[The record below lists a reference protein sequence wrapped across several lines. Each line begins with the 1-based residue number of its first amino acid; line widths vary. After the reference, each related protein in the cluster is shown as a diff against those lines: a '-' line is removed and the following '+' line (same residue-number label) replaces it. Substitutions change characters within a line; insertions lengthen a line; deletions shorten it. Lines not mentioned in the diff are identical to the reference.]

1 MTFSQWVQWA
11 DQQMWGPGMLVLLM
25 GTGIYL
31 TVRTRFL
38 PWRNLGYALRSALGR
53 EARVSSG
60 GDGAVSPFSALM
72 TALAATIGTGNIVGV
87 ATALT
92 AGGPGALVWMELSAA
107 FGLSSK
113 FAECLLAVK
122 YRQRSARG
130 EWSGGPMYTMRKA
143 ISPRWLGRALAFLFA
158 LSTVLASFGIG
169 NMTQS
174 HSIAQALNGV
184 FHISPLL
191 TGTVVTALALFAVLG
206 GIRSVSRVSSI
217 LVPAMALFY
226 LAAGLAV
233 ICGNLSALPGAVVD
247 LFTMALSPKAA
258 AGGAA
263 GSAAAAWFRAVHF
276 GISRG
281 CFSNEAGMGSAA
293 IIASASAAGHPAQ
306 QGYISMTGT
315 FFDTMVVC
323 TVTGLCICTSGV
335 LDAADPVTG
344 APLTGAHLTILAFE
358 TVLGRGGAVFVGIA
372 VALFAFST
380 ILGWEYLGEKAFEYL
395 FGVRHLKLYRA
406 VFCLAALPGA
416 VEPLHL
422 VWGLSDLFN
431 AMMAVPNLLSLLL
444 LSDTVAQEALAFQPR
459 VEHRRSKGSRRCR
472 AFGFSA
478 DLTRRRSVSPKKRG
492 NFP

>member
-233 ICGNLSALPGAVVD
+233 IWGNRSALPGALVD
-247 LFTMALSPKAA
+247 LLTMALSPRAA

-263 GSAAAAWFRAVHF
+263 GSAAAAWFRCVHF
-276 GISRG
+276 GVSRG

-293 IIASASAAGHPAQ
+293 IIASAAAGHPAE

-335 LDAADPVTG
+335 LGAADPVTG

-444 LSDTVAQEALAFQPR
+444 LADTVAQEALAFQPR
-459 VEHRRSKGSRRCR
+459 IQ
-472 AFGFSA
+472 
-478 DLTRRRSVSPKKRG
+478 RRRAKHPGHCRKPACRRVIFARWRCFSPKKRG

>member
-53 EARVSSG
+53 EARTRPG
-60 GDGAVSPFSALM
+60 GEGAVSPFSALM

-233 ICGNLSALPGAVVD
+233 ICGNRSALPGALVD
-247 LFTMALSPKAA
+247 LFTMALSPRAA
-258 AGGAA
+258 AGG
-263 GSAAAAWFRAVHF
+263 AAAAWFRAVHF

-293 IIASASAAGHPAQ
+293 IIASASAAGHPAE

-335 LDAADPVTG
+335 LGAADPVTG

-444 LSDTVAQEALAFQPR
+444 LADTVAQEALAFQPR

-472 AFGFSA
+472 AFRFSA

>member
-11 DQQMWGPGMLVLLM
+11 NRQMWGPGMLVLLM

-53 EARVSSG
+53 EARTRPG
-60 GDGAVSPFSALM
+60 GEGAVSPFSALM

-122 YRQRSARG
+122 YRQRSAQG

-143 ISPRWLGRALAFLFA
+143 ISPRWLGRVLAFCFA

-174 HSIAQALNGV
+174 HSIAQALDGI
-184 FHISPLL
+184 FHIPPLL
-191 TGTVVTALALFAVLG
+191 TGAAVTILALFAVLG
-206 GIRSVSRVSSI
+206 GIRTLSRVSAV

-233 ICGNLSALPGAVVD
+233 IWGNRFALPGALVN
-247 LFTMALSPKAA
+247 LFTMALSPRAA

-263 GSAAAAWFRAVHF
+263 GSAAAAWFRCVHF
-276 GISRG
+276 GVSRG

-293 IIASASAAGHPAQ
+293 IIASASAAGHPVQ

-335 LDAADPVTG
+335 LGAADPVTG

-444 LSDTVAQEALAFQPR
+444 LADTVAQEALAFQPR
-459 VEHRRSKGSRRCR
+459 VEHRRAQRHKHLR
-472 AFGFSA
+472 
-478 DLTRRRSVSPKKRG
+478 K
-492 NFP
+492 

>member
-72 TALAATIGTGNIVGV
+72 TALAATIGTGNIAGV

-206 GIRSVSRVSSI
+206 GIRSVSRVSSV

-233 ICGNLSALPGAVVD
+233 ICGNLSVLPGAMVD
-247 LFTMALSPKAA
+247 LFTMALSPWA

-293 IIASASAAGHPAQ
+293 IIASASAAGHPAE

-335 LDAADPVTG
+335 LGAADPVTG

-431 AMMAVPNLLSLLL
+431 AMMTVPNLLSLLL
-444 LSDTVAQEALAFQPR
+444 LADTVAQEALAFQPL
-459 VEHRRSKGSRRCR
+459 VEHRRSKGS
-472 AFGFSA
+472 
-478 DLTRRRSVSPKKRG
+478 RRRSVSPKKRG

>member
-11 DQQMWGPGMLVLLM
+11 DRQMWGPGMLVLLM

-31 TVRTRFL
+31 TFRTRFL
-38 PWRNLGYALRSALGR
+38 PWRNLGYALGRALGR
-53 EARVSSG
+53 EARTRSG
-60 GDGAVSPFSALM
+60 AGSVSPFSALM

-92 AGGPGALVWMELSAA
+92 AGGPGALVWMEISAA

-122 YRQRSARG
+122 YRQRNARG

-143 ISPRWLGRALAFLFA
+143 ISPRWLGRGLAFCFA

-174 HSIAQALNGV
+174 HSIAQALEGV
-184 FHISPLL
+184 FRVPPLL
-191 TGTVVTALALFAVLG
+191 TGAAVTALALCAVLG
-206 GIRSVSRVSSI
+206 GIRTLSRVSAV

-233 ICGNLSALPGAVVD
+233 IWGNRSALPGAVAD
-247 LFTMALSPKAA
+247 LLAMALSPRAA

-293 IIASASAAGHPAQ
+293 IIASASASGHPAE

-335 LDAADPVTG
+335 LDAADS
-344 APLTGAHLTILAFE
+344 LTGARLTILAFE
-358 TVLGRGGAVFVGIA
+358 TVLGRGGAVFVA
-372 VALFAFST
+372 VAVVLFAFST

-395 FGVRHLKLYRA
+395 FGLRPVKLYRA
-406 VFCLAALPGA
+406 AFCLAALPGA

-444 LSDTVAQEALAFQPR
+444 LADTVAQEALAFQPQ
-459 VEHRRSKGSRRCR
+459 V
-472 AFGFSA
+472 A
-478 DLTRRRSVSPKKRG
+478 RRRLRRHERP
-492 NFP
+492 

>member
-72 TALAATIGTGNIVGV
+72 TALAATIGTGNIAGV

-169 NMTQS
+169 NMTQP

-206 GIRSVSRVSSI
+206 GIRSVSRVSSV

-226 LAAGLAV
+226 LPP
-233 ICGNLSALPGAVVD
+233 AL
-247 LFTMALSPKAA
+247 
-258 AGGAA
+258 
-263 GSAAAAWFRAVHF
+263 R
-276 GISRG
+276 
-281 CFSNEAGMGSAA
+281 
-293 IIASASAAGHPAQ
+293 
-306 QGYISMTGT
+306 
-315 FFDTMVVC
+315 
-323 TVTGLCICTSGV
+323 
-335 LDAADPVTG
+335 
-344 APLTGAHLTILAFE
+344 
-358 TVLGRGGAVFVGIA
+358 
-372 VALFAFST
+372 
-380 ILGWEYLGEKAFEYL
+380 
-395 FGVRHLKLYRA
+395 
-406 VFCLAALPGA
+406 
-416 VEPLHL
+416 
-422 VWGLSDLFN
+422 
-431 AMMAVPNLLSLLL
+431 
-444 LSDTVAQEALAFQPR
+444 
-459 VEHRRSKGSRRCR
+459 
-472 AFGFSA
+472 
-478 DLTRRRSVSPKKRG
+478 
-492 NFP
+492 

>member
-1 MTFSQWVQWA
+1 
-11 DQQMWGPGMLVLLM
+11 
-25 GTGIYL
+25 
-31 TVRTRFL
+31 
-38 PWRNLGYALRSALGR
+38 
-53 EARVSSG
+53 
-60 GDGAVSPFSALM
+60 
-72 TALAATIGTGNIVGV
+72 
-87 ATALT
+87 
-92 AGGPGALVWMELSAA
+92 MELSAA

-122 YRQRSARG
+122 YRQRSG
-130 EWSGGPMYTMRKA
+130 PGGVVRRPHVHHA
-143 ISPRWLGRALAFLFA
+143 QSHLPRWLGRALAFLFA

-206 GIRSVSRVSSI
+206 GIRSVSRVSSV

-233 ICGNLSALPGAVVD
+233 ICGNLSVLPGAMVD
-247 LFTMALSPKAA
+247 LFTMALSPWPPP
-258 AGGAA
+258 GRRR
-263 GSAAAAWFRAVHF
+263 SAAAAWFRAVHF

-293 IIASASAAGHPAQ
+293 IIASASAAGHPAE

-335 LDAADPVTG
+335 LGAADPVTG

-422 VWGLSDLFN
+422 VWGLSDLST
-431 AMMAVPNLLSLLL
+431 P
-444 LSDTVAQEALAFQPR
+444 
-459 VEHRRSKGSRRCR
+459 
-472 AFGFSA
+472 
-478 DLTRRRSVSPKKRG
+478 
-492 NFP
+492 

>member
-31 TVRTRFL
+31 TIRTRFL
-38 PWRNLGYALRSALGR
+38 PWRNLGYALRSALGH
-53 EARVSSG
+53 EARVRSG
-60 GDGAVSPFSALM
+60 GAGSVSPFSALM

-113 FAECLLAVK
+113 FAECMLAVK
-122 YRQRSARG
+122 YREVNARG

-143 ISPRWLGRALAFLFA
+143 VSPRWLGSLLAFLFA

-174 HSIAQALNGV
+174 HSIAQALDGV

-191 TGTVVTALALFAVLG
+191 TGTVVTVLALFAVLG
-206 GIRSVSRVSSI
+206 GIRSVSRISTV
-217 LVPAMALFY
+217 LVPGMALFY

-233 ICGNLSALPGAVVD
+233 IWGNRSALPGAVID
-247 LFTMALSPKAA
+247 LFTMALSPRAA

-263 GSAAAAWFRAVHF
+263 GSAAAAWFRCVHF

-293 IIASASAAGHPAQ
+293 IIAAASASDHPVQ

-335 LDAADPVTG
+335 LGTADPRTG
-344 APLTGAHLTILAFE
+344 APLNGARLTILAFE
-358 TVLGRGGAVFVGIA
+358 TVLGRGGAVFVSIA

-395 FGVRHLKLYRA
+395 FGVRHLRLYRA
-406 VFCLAALPGA
+406 AFCLAALPGA

-431 AMMAVPNLLSLLL
+431 ALMAVPNLLSLLL
-444 LSDTVAQEALAFQPR
+444 LADTVAREARAFQPR
-459 VEHRRSKGSRRCR
+459 VERRRTQCRSRGRSR
-472 AFGFSA
+472 AVLA
-478 DLTRRRSVSPKKRG
+478 RRRSVFPKNGG